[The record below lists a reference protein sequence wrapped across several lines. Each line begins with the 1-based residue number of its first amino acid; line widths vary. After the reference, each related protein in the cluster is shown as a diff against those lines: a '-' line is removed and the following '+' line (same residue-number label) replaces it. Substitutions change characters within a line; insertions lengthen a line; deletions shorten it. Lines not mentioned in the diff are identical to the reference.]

1 MSGGVGHA
9 PAEAGGAETAPLA
22 GEGDDP
28 IAAAGVAVDAEK
40 TVGEEAALEEAAELA
55 LDESRQGTVA
65 RAGQEALEFRLHD
78 AVENG
83 LLGTMALVGGWDR

>member
-1 MSGGVGHA
+1 
-9 PAEAGGAETAPLA
+9 
-22 GEGDDP
+22 
-28 IAAAGVAVDAEK
+28 
-40 TVGEEAALEEAAELA
+40 VGEEAALEEAAELA